1 MTATRPK
8 PSPWTQWWVLTRRI
22 IAPTLRNGELLIAIA
37 VPVVFTVSYY
47 VPLRN
52 VMAPYIGGMSSYAQF
67 LMPLITV
74 TAIFFVSMSAALR
87 SATDI
92 GQGINRR
99 FRSMPIGAMTPLS
112 ARMSANVFR
121 CAIALMTAVVCGH
134 VIGFRFYGGVGRTI
148 GFCALGMMIGV
159 TLAFVGDLIGT
170 VSKNLDAIPYLY
182 LLPQLTLGLLS
193 VGLQPVELFPGWIQ
207 PFVGHQPISAF
218 IYALRVLAGD
228 TTDAAGSPSVK
239 VIGAAL
245 LWMLGAAVIAVALY
259 RVVIRRQT

>member
-1 MTATRPK
+1 
-8 PSPWTQWWVLTRRI
+8 
-22 IAPTLRNGELLIAIA
+22 
-37 VPVVFTVSYY
+37 
-47 VPLRN
+47 
-52 VMAPYIGGMSSYAQF
+52 MAPYIGGMSSYAQF

-121 CAIALMTAVVCGH
+121 CAIALTTAVGCGH
-134 VIGFRFYGGVGRTI
+134 VIGFRFCGGVARTI

-182 LLPQLTLGLLS
+182 SPPAVDLGPAIGRVATSRTVPGVDFSRSFAINRFRHSSTRSACSPATPPTLPG
-193 VGLQPVELFPGWIQ
+193 
-207 PFVGHQPISAF
+207 
-218 IYALRVLAGD
+218 R
-228 TTDAAGSPSVK
+228 PSVK

-245 LWMLGAAVIAVALY
+245 LWMLGAVIIVVPLY
-259 RVVIRRQT
+259 WVVIRRQT